1 MNLPKPIP
9 RDCMSLSVWGLLFL
23 TVKMEGSHLP
33 HPTRKQRNLE
43 KRKPRRRRRNRAN
56 LGAYRE
62 DNVGILSRVGDR

>member
-1 MNLPKPIP
+1 
-9 RDCMSLSVWGLLFL
+9 
-23 TVKMEGSHLP
+23 MEGSHLP